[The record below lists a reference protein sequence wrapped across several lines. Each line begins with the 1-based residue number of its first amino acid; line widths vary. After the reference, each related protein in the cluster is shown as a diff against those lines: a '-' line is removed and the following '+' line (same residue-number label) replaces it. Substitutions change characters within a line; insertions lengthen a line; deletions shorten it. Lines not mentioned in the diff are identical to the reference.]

1 MVFDTLLSNQQST
14 PLTGVY
20 NMTINAYAVIGES
33 TTLSH
38 LGEVILFDHW
48 IEGVYFDLERAARR
62 AGMLTYVVEISTI
75 HAGYVD
81 FKQVVEYDSGAKSRD
96 VINWF
101 PSVVSYSVH
110 PVEIRD

>member
-1 MVFDTLLSNQQST
+1 
-14 PLTGVY
+14 
-20 NMTINAYAVIGES
+20 MTNSAYVVIGES

-38 LGEVILFDHW
+38 LGDVILFDHW
-48 IEGVYFDLERAARR
+48 VEGVYFDLERASRR
-62 AGMLTYVVEISTI
+62 ADVLTYVVEISTV
-75 HAGYVD
+75 HDGYVD